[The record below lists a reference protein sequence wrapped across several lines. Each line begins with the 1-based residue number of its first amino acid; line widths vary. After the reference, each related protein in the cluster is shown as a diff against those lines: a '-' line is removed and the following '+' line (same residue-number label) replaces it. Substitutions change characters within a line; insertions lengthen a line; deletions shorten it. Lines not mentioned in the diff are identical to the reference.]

1 MCNCGSAVESIKHY
15 FLQCS
20 NFKNARQ
27 SHLRFHQYCSATIW
41 TTFSIKFEF
50 EYKMQ
55 NTAFWKV
62 LMVGACPI
70 SRSINN
76 QFNNLIRLSRG
87 EICRKCQFQ
96 EPWTQL
102 IRKMCFHR
110 QICRKYSSMDFSL
123 MTKVRVSKIG
133 CSFWE
138 IIGENSI
145 IGLVWQMVKTWPK
158 KFLCNTLLKIGVFDF
173 LISWNF
179 RKKTMKWKKVD
190 FLSILANYISPSVPI

>member
-1 MCNCGSAVESIKHY
+1 MCNCGSAVELIKHY

-76 QFNNLIRLSRG
+76 QFNNLIRLSRD

-123 MTKVRVSKIG
+123 MTKVRDFKNWLQLLRNYRRKFCHRACLTNGQNLTQKIFVQYPFKNW
-133 CSFWE
+133 CFWFPY
-138 IIGENSI
+138 I
-145 IGLVWQMVKTWPK
+145 L
-158 KFLCNTLLKIGVFDF
+158 KF
-173 LISWNF
+173 
-179 RKKTMKWKKVD
+179 
-190 FLSILANYISPSVPI
+190 

>member
-1 MCNCGSAVESIKHY
+1 MGFTKPNVQLRQCCWINKALLSPMLEFQECKAVPPAFSP
-15 FLQCS
+15 
-20 NFKNARQ
+20 N
-27 SHLRFHQYCSATIW
+27 CSATIW

-76 QFNNLIRLSRG
+76 QFNNLIRLSRD

-123 MTKVRVSKIG
+123 MTKVRDFKNWLQLLRNYRRKFYHRACLTNGQNLTQKIFVQYPFKNW
-133 CSFWE
+133 CFWFPY
-138 IIGENSI
+138 I
-145 IGLVWQMVKTWPK
+145 L
-158 KFLCNTLLKIGVFDF
+158 KF
-173 LISWNF
+173 
-179 RKKTMKWKKVD
+179 
-190 FLSILANYISPSVPI
+190 